1 MTNNIPNFDRRDE
14 NAGSSETV
22 QPYAPTETTTIPS
35 GIARQENSPTI
46 TSQPVARQPSTDINA
61 RQPSTDINA
70 RQPSTDI
77 NARQPSTGMNPA
89 LSRALMGGLIGATL
103 GTLAGLVAGRRTSE
117 GVKHAA
123 RGVGDATKTIAGGV
137 NQTAKGV
144 GEAAKTVAGGVGQ
157 TAKGVGEAVKSVAE
171 GVNYAVVGTLQDT
184 AEGVNQAV
192 VGALDAVKGTAS
204 DAKQA
209 VAGAADAV
217 KDTTEDAKQSVV
229 GGLDAVQDTA
239 EDIKPSYEQN
249 VKVAKEHPVIGTPQV
264 TTTANI
270 GIERDMDMQTAYIS
284 GPDEEDVVNRSISTD
299 AETSLDP
306 NATYLQ
312 EGEASGFQ
320 RYEDTADI

>member
-1 MTNNIPNFDRRDE
+1 MMTNNTPNFERRDE
-14 NAGSSETV
+14 NAGSSETA
-22 QPYAPTETTTIPS
+22 QPYIRTESTTQPS
-35 GIARQENSPTI
+35 GIPRAENSPTI
-46 TSQPVARQPSTDINA
+46 TSQSVARQQPTDINA
-61 RQPSTDINA
+61 RQQSGSMNA
-70 RQPSTDI
+70 GQQS
-77 NARQPSTGMNPA
+77 SSMNPA

-123 RGVGDATKTIAGGV
+123 KGVGDATKTIAGGV

-184 AEGVNQAV
+184 AEGVSQAV
-192 VGALDAVKGTAS
+192 VGTLDAVKGTAS
-204 DAKQA
+204 NAKQV
-209 VAGAADAV
+209 VAGAADQLQD
-217 KDTTEDAKQSVV
+217 KTEDAKQSAIS
-229 GGLDAVQDTA
+229 GLDAVQDAA

-249 VKVAKEHPVIGTPQV
+249 VKVAKEHPVISTPQV

-270 GIERDMDMQTAYIS
+270 GMERDMNMQTAYIS
-284 GPDEEDVVNRSISTD
+284 GPDEEDVVNRNRFSET
-299 AETSLDP
+299 ETSLAP

-312 EGEASGFQ
+312 EGEGSGFQ